1 MRKQKGMSF
10 WGFVWGAALF
20 ICLAVVLVKAIPPYM
35 NNKKINSALEK
46 LPEERGVMTASRNSL
61 LRVLKRRLNIDSADT
76 YVNLNK
82 AFAVKNVK
90 EGKEMS
96 VDYEVVV
103 PLFYNAALL
112 FDFKNSVVATKNP

>member
-1 MRKQKGMSF
+1 
-10 WGFVWGAALF
+10 
-20 ICLAVVLVKAIPPYM
+20 
-35 NNKKINSALEK
+35 
-46 LPEERGVMTASRNSL
+46 MTASRNSL